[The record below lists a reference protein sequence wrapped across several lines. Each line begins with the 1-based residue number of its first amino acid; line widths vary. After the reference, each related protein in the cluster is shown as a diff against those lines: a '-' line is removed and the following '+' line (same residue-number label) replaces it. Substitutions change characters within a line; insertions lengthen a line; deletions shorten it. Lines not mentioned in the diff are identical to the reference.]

1 MGAFLIKMKK
11 YLLLLIVLFS
21 SALVFSLDADYFKKI
36 LIYSGQKML
45 KEFIRDK
52 APNDIFYKNL
62 RLMGIEL

>member
-36 LIYSGQKML
+36 LIYLGQKML

>member
-36 LIYSGQKML
+36 LIYPGQKML